1 MDVFSSVKELNT
13 LSKEKNKL
21 LIKRMLNI
29 YLKVTIEKNWHTQ
42 NFEFLSI
49 KSSSPGQFLRSTNW
63 RRYI

>member
-13 LSKEKNKL
+13 LLKEKNRL
-21 LIKRMLNI
+21 LIKRMLDF
-29 YLKVTIEKNWHTQ
+29 YLKVTIDKNWYTQ
-42 NFEFLSI
+42 NFEFLSK